1 MKRILSSL
9 ILTMIVCV
17 FSYGQTDVEYKST
30 LKEMMLLSGSEE
42 TYQMAIKQMMTM
54 LKQQKSE
61 VPESVWSELEAE
73 FLKTSLNELV
83 DMLTPVYQK
92 HLTIEDIKGLIEFYK
107 SPLGKKFAK
116 KTPLITQESMQA
128 GQQWGMKIGQEFT
141 KKLSEKGY

>member
-1 MKRILSSL
+1 MKRILFSL
-9 ILTMIVCV
+9 ILAMIVCV
-17 FSYGQTDVEYKST
+17 FSYGQTDAEYKST

-61 VPESVWSELEAE
+61 VPASVWDELEVE

-92 HLTIEDIKGLIEFYK
+92 HLTLEDIKGLIEFYK
-107 SPLGKKFAK
+107 SPLGEKFAE

-128 GQQWGMKIGQEFT
+128 GQQWGMKISQEFT